1 MASHTRFRV
10 RLALAA
16 IAVAIPALA
25 LVPTRA
31 APPKAKPLTPTPQAW
46 TLDEALA
53 QLGLYP
59 RDPYVQYVALQM
71 GRRENRFGPTSSE
84 VTRLMNQTQEPMNR
98 RDQVDLYSA
107 FTGALAVQES
117 LQLDTMRRADGRRDD
132 GTLRSREIIDVVKLS
147 GPTIKSHPWKTML
160 GDKDPEVPPLAKM
173 VPEDNYI
180 IEFRSLVK
188 LLDLLDT
195 GDLWNSHLFSQ
206 ASREAR
212 TQLIGERLR
221 QQLAVETNRLIRPL
235 YDTVVEEVAVT
246 GSDLY
251 LGEGSDVTLLFRLKQ
266 PEVFKGRMDGFLE
279 KALKSR
285 RDAKRTEGE
294 YLGVPYVHVATPDRA
309 VHVFS
314 AYPEEKLHIRSNSK
328 AGMQRV
334 LEAIKGKDPAD
345 RAVARL
351 GESLEYRYIRKL
363 MPRGAREEDGFVY
376 LSDPFIRRMV
386 GPQVKLTERRRVLCY
401 NHLRMIGHAAKM
413 FATEFGRTP
422 DSIDELVSTKCLP
435 GPLNEGD
442 FTCPDRGKYRL
453 SADHTTGVCD
463 HHGHADNLVPC
474 CETSLAWVTGTEA
487 DEYSAFLNEYNNYW
501 RRYFDPIAIRIKVT
515 PERYRLETIVL
526 PLINNSIYQGL
537 AEMLNGKPEPLDA
550 LPVPRRNI
558 FTVAGRFNKE
568 SLMKEVIGGTDP
580 YAEADQKMAQALG
593 ITEAEARALG
603 AGKVLANGL
612 GNQVALHVC
621 DAEQMFDLDLPN
633 MLGLTFASLNGGRGI
648 TGNNDWMLAFLI
660 GSLNAPVYV
669 SLPVHDKK
677 MVDEFLSRLDRGL
690 SAKARSNRNR
700 GGWFEVYE
708 DTYRTKLKDGT
719 PVWGY
724 SVRLWAVKWRFFW
737 SRIGDGLYIASKA
750 NILEDIATA
759 TAAPPPAAKPEADT
773 KAHAMVRLRPQ
784 HWDQVLGDYRLSWA
798 ENNREACLR
807 NLGPMASAARVVRAA
822 GKADA
827 EDLSQEALAEA
838 ARLYA
843 VHLYCP
849 EGGKYIVSPDGKHCS
864 CSIHGDAEQ
873 PLQPLSPRA
882 ATAAGKAMEHFAG
895 LTASLT
901 FLEEGLHAVVLLDRK

>member
-16 IAVAIPALA
+16 IAVAVPALA
-25 LVPTRA
+25 LVPGRA

-46 TLDEALA
+46 TLDEAVA
-53 QLGLYP
+53 QLELYP
-59 RDPYVQYVALQM
+59 RDPYLQYVALQL
-71 GRRENRFGPTSSE
+71 GRREDRFSWASQE
-84 VTRLMNQTQEPMNR
+84 VTKLINQTQEPLNR

-117 LQLDTMRRADGRRDD
+117 LQLDTMRRAERRDD
-132 GTLRSREIIDVVKLS
+132 TTWRSREIIDIVKLS

-173 VPEDNYI
+173 VPEDNYLV
-180 IEFRSLVK
+180 EFRSLVK

-206 ASREAR
+206 TNRDAR
-212 TQLIGERLR
+212 TQLVGERLR
-221 QQLAVETNRLIRPL
+221 QQLAIETNRLIRPL
-235 YDTVVEEVAVT
+235 YDTIVEEVAVT

-266 PEVFKGRMDGFLE
+266 PEVFKARMDGFLE
-279 KALKSR
+279 AARKSH

-294 YLGVPYVHVATPDRA
+294 YMDVPYVHVATPDRA
-309 VHVFS
+309 VNVFS
-314 AYPEEKLHIRSNSK
+314 AYPEAGLHIRSNSK
-328 AGMQRV
+328 TGLQRV
-334 LEAIKGKDPAD
+334 LEAIKGKGPDGKP
-345 RAVARL
+345 VARL
-351 GESLEYRYIRKL
+351 GESLEYRYIRTL
-363 MPRGAREEDGFVY
+363 MPRGAKEEDGFIY
-376 LSDPFIRRMV
+376 LSDPFIRRQV

-413 FATEFGRTP
+413 FATEFGRPPATVQ
-422 DSIDELVSTKCLP
+422 ELVSTKCLP
-435 GPLNEGD
+435 GSLNEGG
-442 FTCPDRGKYRL
+442 FTCPDHGKYRL
-453 SADHTTGVCD
+453 SADHATGVCS

-474 CETSLAWVTGTEA
+474 CEKSLAWVTGTEA
-487 DEYSAFLNEYNNYW
+487 DEYDAFLREYNNYW
-501 RRYFDPIAIRIKVT
+501 RRYFDPIAIRVEVT

-526 PLINNSIYQGL
+526 PLINNSIYQDL

-568 SLMKEVIGGTDP
+568 ALMKEVIGGSDP
-580 YAEADQKMAQALG
+580 YDEADQRMASLLG
-593 ITEAEARALG
+593 ISQAEANRLG
-603 AGKVLANGL
+603 AGKVLAEGL

-648 TGNNDWMLAFLI
+648 LGNQDWMLAFLV
-660 GSLNAPVYV
+660 GSLNAPMYV
-669 SLPVHDKK
+669 SLPVRDAK
-677 MVDEFLSRLDRGL
+677 MVDDFLARLDRGL
-690 SAKARSNRNR
+690 STKARSSRNR

-708 DTYRTKLKDGT
+708 DSYRAKLEDGT

-737 SRIGDGLYIASKA
+737 ARIGGGLYVASKA

-759 TAAPPPAAKPEADT
+759 AAATGGAAAKPAPDT
-773 KAHAMVRLRPQ
+773 KAHAMVRVRPRN
-784 HWDQVLGDYRLSWA
+784 WKQVLGDYRLGWA

-807 NLGPMASAARVVRAA
+807 NLGPMASAARAVRAS
-822 GKADA
+822 GKVAD
-827 EDLSQEALAEA
+827 EDLSKEAEAEA

-849 EGGKYIVSPDGKHCS
+849 EGGKYQVSADGKKCS

-873 PLQPLSPRA
+873 PRQPLRPGA
-882 ATAAGKAMEHFAG
+882 AAAGKAMEQFAG
-895 LTASLT
+895 LTATLT
-901 FLEEGLHAVVLLDRK
+901 FLEDGLHAVVVLERK